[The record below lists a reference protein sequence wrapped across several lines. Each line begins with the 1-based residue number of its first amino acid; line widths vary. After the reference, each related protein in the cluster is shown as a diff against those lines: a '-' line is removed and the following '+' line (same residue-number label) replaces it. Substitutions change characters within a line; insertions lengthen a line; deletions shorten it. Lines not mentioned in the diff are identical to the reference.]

1 MADDIRRLLDYIVTQ
16 YAVRDE
22 QRAIDQDANAA
33 EGGDVIASDKAQA
46 VSRTE
51 EQADDLAGPFRE
63 GLVMAWARR
72 SQGDGAIQLDDRDP
86 EQDRI
91 ADALIQFLVSYD
103 LAESHS
109 EATGPRNYIYTIAI
123 DWPRLNRVAQAA
135 GVQLD
140 AALADARP

>member
-1 MADDIRRLLDYIVTQ
+1 MADDIQELLNYIVTQ

-33 EGGDVIASDKAQA
+33 EGGDAIAADKAQA

-51 EQADDLAGPFRE
+51 EQAADLAEPFRE
-63 GLVMAWARR
+63 GLIMAWARR
-72 SQGDGAIQLDDRDP
+72 SQGDGTIQLDDRDP
-86 EQDRI
+86 EQNRI
-91 ADALIQFLVSYD
+91 ADAMIQFLVSYD

-109 EATGPRNYIYTIAI
+109 EATGPRNYIYSVAV
-123 DWPRLNRVAQAA
+123 DWPRLQRIAQAA

-140 AALADARP
+140 AALADARS